1 VGGALVMTRIV
12 VFVLLSAGIV
22 VFSWRSLKNPRSHG
36 FSRFFAFEFILVLFL
51 LNFAHWFT
59 DPFSALQIA
68 SWLLLLLSL
77 ALATDGFIF
86 LVLSGKPSGRRAGSP
101 NLGFENTTR
110 LVILRSY
117 RFIRHPLYCSL
128 LLLAW
133 GIFLK
138 DITLWST
145 ITVAAASVSLYLS
158 AKVEEREN
166 VATFGDEYVQYMG
179 RTKMFIPY
187 LF

>member
-1 VGGALVMTRIV
+1 MDARII

-22 VFSWRSLKNPRSHG
+22 IFSRRSLKHPRSHG
-36 FSRFFAFEFILVLFL
+36 FFRFFAFESILVLLL
-51 LNFAHWFT
+51 LNISRWFN
-59 DPFSALQIA
+59 DPFSAVHIA
-68 SWLLLLLSL
+68 SWLLLLVSL
-77 ALATDGFIF
+77 VPAIDGFI
-86 LVLSGKPSGRRAGSP
+86 VLKKIGKPNGGRTDSP

-110 LVILRSY
+110 LVVRRSY

-138 DITLWST
+138 DVTLWTTLALVIALASLH
-145 ITVAAASVSLYLS
+145 VA

-166 VATFGDEYVQYMG
+166 LAAFGDEYVQYMG